1 VSNKEGAADAAEEL
15 LDYEPSDEEQVAAPA
30 VKRSRPEFGSAST
43 CARCKRTRARNLDLT
58 ARDASQLAELA
69 TLRTEKATL
78 QATVT
83 ALQQQQDYTKT
94 LALILKAVERNGGL
108 PVPAATAATAAVL
121 PAAAAVL
128 RATLPRIP
136 VIS

>member
-1 VSNKEGAADAAEEL
+1 M
-15 LDYEPSDEEQVAAPA
+15 
-30 VKRSRPEFGSAST
+30 
-43 CARCKRTRARNLDLT
+43 T

-94 LALILKAVERNGGL
+94 LALILKALERNGGL

>member
-1 VSNKEGAADAAEEL
+1 M
-15 LDYEPSDEEQVAAPA
+15 
-30 VKRSRPEFGSAST
+30 
-43 CARCKRTRARNLDLT
+43 DLT

-94 LALILKAVERNGGL
+94 LALILKAVERNGASTATGNRQLDRLLNQAENRPPL
-108 PVPAATAATAAVL
+108 PPIPISVFAGPPVNFAPQQQVAYQSQQPLQQQQPFFL
-121 PAAAAVL
+121 PQQQSYA
-128 RATLPRIP
+128 PRCLGYQ
-136 VIS
+136 